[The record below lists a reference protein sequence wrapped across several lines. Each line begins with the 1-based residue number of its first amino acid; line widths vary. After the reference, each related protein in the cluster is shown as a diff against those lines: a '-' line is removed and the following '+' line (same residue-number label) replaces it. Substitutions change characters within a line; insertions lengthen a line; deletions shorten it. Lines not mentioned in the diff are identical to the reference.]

1 LNYCFCE
8 LPCLQRL
15 VRFSQRTFYRILS
28 FDASLYEAT
37 LARSPILVFFLS
49 FVTSQGESATKK
61 TYGSNPLLT
70 DQHL

>member
-1 LNYCFCE
+1 MNYCFGE

-15 VRFSQRTFYRILS
+15 VRFSQRTFYRIFS
-28 FDASLYEAT
+28 SDASLYEAT

-49 FVTSQGESATKK
+49 FVTSRGESATKK